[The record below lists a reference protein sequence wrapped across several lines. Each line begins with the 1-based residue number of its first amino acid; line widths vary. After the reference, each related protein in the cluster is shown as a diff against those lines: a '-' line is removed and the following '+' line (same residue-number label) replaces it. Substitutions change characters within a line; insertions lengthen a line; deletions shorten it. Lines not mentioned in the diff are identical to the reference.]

1 MKTATHSFCTIV
13 HTFRFLL
20 IPGISYE
27 TFYSISQFP
36 GTNLEVD
43 AAYKRIVLEKVVPFY
58 KNRKRT
64 NPLADDMVQYFS
76 NISNRDDIMKNFV
89 RFTVYIKDLTVQTS
103 EQVPAYTEL
112 DLLSDIGKSK
122 SCCFIMAP

>member
-1 MKTATHSFCTIV
+1 M
-13 HTFRFLL
+13 
-20 IPGISYE
+20 
-27 TFYSISQFP
+27 
-36 GTNLEVD
+36 D

-58 KNRKRT
+58 KKRKQSS
-64 NPLADDMVQYFS
+64 PLAEDMVQYFS

-112 DLLSDIGKSK
+112 DLLSDIGE
-122 SCCFIMAP
+122 FIFISPAITLIA